1 MVKRAKRAGAA
12 TRTKGQSQIV
22 AVLERYFGLTQQGTN
37 IRTEFIAGVTTFLTM
52 VYIVFVN
59 PIILG
64 KAGMDPGAVFVATCI
79 AAAVSTF
86 VMAFYANYPIA
97 LAPGMGINAFFA
109 FTVVLTYK
117 YTWQQ
122 GLAAVFCSGV
132 LFFLISVFRI
142 RQYVIDAIPQNLKLA
157 VSAGVGLF
165 LAIIALEESKV
176 IVAHPA
182 TLVTLGDLTKP
193 MPILMLFGF
202 VLIAALNYRRM
213 IGATLI
219 GILAVTIIGL
229 PFGLAQFKGVI
240 AAPPS
245 LGPTLLQLDFSRMF
259 EVTFL
264 IVVFSILFVDVF
276 DNAGTL
282 IGVTHRTGLMKNGKL
297 ARMKEALI
305 SDSFAAM
312 FGALIGTSTTTSYI
326 ESAAGVAA
334 GGRTGL
340 TAAFVGVFF
349 LLALLFAPLAGMIP
363 AYASAAALL
372 YVACVMARGLAE
384 IDWEDITDYAP
395 AVVTAI
401 TMPLTYSIATGIGLG
416 FITYAL
422 AKLISGK
429 VKEASPAVLVL
440 AVLFAVKF
448 AVAG

>member
-1 MVKRAKRAGAA
+1 MVKRAKHASAKAGGKSQFAA
-12 TRTKGQSQIV
+12 
-22 AVLERYFGLTQQGTN
+22 ALDRYFGLTAHGTDV
-37 IRTEFIAGVTTFLTM
+37 RTAFIAGLTTFLTM

-59 PIILG
+59 PIILS

-97 LAPGMGINAFFA
+97 LAPGMGLNAFFA

-132 LFFLISVFRI
+132 IFFLISVFRI
-142 RQYVIDAIPQNLKLA
+142 RQYVIEAIPQNLKLA

-165 LAIIALEESKV
+165 LAIIALEEAKV

-182 TLVTLGDLTKP
+182 TLVTLGDLKNP
-193 MPILMLFGF
+193 VASLMLLGF

-213 IGATLI
+213 IGGTLI
-219 GILAVTIIGL
+219 GILVVTAIGL
-229 PFGLAQFKGVI
+229 PFGLAQFKGVVSM
-240 AAPPS
+240 PPS
-245 LGPTLLQLDFSRMF
+245 LAPTLLQLDFSRTF
-259 EVTFL
+259 ELSFL
-264 IVVFSILFVDVF
+264 IVVFSILLVDVF

-326 ESAAGVAA
+326 ESAAGVQA

-349 LLALLFAPLAGMIP
+349 LLALFFAPLAGTIP

-372 YVACVMARGLAE
+372 YVACVMTRGLAE
-384 IDWEDITDYAP
+384 VDWDDITEYAP

-422 AKLISGK
+422 AKLIAGK
-429 VKEASPAVLVL
+429 VKEASPAILGL

-448 AVAG
+448 AISG

>member
-1 MVKRAKRAGAA
+1 MVKRAKRAS
-12 TRTKGQSQIV
+12 REDNSQIV
-22 AVLERYFGLTQQGTN
+22 NGLERYFGLSQQGTD

-64 KAGMDPGAVFVATCI
+64 KAGMDQGAVFVATCV
-79 AAAVSTF
+79 AAAVSTL
-86 VMAFYANYPIA
+86 VMALYANYPIA

-122 GLAAVFCSGV
+122 ALAAVFCSGV
-132 LFFLISVFRI
+132 LFFLISVFRL

-165 LAIIALEESKV
+165 LGIIALEESKV
-176 IVAHPA
+176 VVSHPA
-182 TLVTLGDLTKP
+182 TLVTLGDLTNP
-193 MPILMLFGF
+193 QAILMLLGF
-202 VLIAALNYRRM
+202 VLIAGLNYRR
-213 IGATLI
+213 ILGGTLI
-219 GILAVTIIGL
+219 GILAVTAIGL
-229 PFGLAQFKGVI
+229 PFGLAQYSGIISV
-240 AAPPS
+240 PPS
-245 LGPTLLQLDFSRMF
+245 IAPTLLQLDFSRIT
-259 EVTFL
+259 ELSFL

-282 IGVTHRTGLMKNGKL
+282 LGVTHRTGLMRDGKL

-305 SDSFAAM
+305 SDSFAAI
-312 FGALIGTSTTTSYI
+312 FGSLIGTSTTTSYI

-340 TAAFVGVFF
+340 TAVVVALCF
-349 LLALLFAPLAGMIP
+349 LLALFFSPLAGMIP

-372 YVACVMARGLAE
+372 YVACIMARGLAE
-384 IDWEDITDYAP
+384 IEWDDITESAP
-395 AVVTAI
+395 AVIAAV

-416 FITYAL
+416 FITYVL
-422 AKLISGK
+422 AKLFAGRVSQL
-429 VKEASPAVLVL
+429 SPAVIVL
-440 AVLFAVKF
+440 AALFAVKF
-448 AVAG
+448 AVSG

>member
-1 MVKRAKRAGAA
+1 MVKQAKRASRGDE
-12 TRTKGQSQIV
+12 SQIV
-22 AVLERYFGLTQQGTN
+22 RGLDRYFGLSGQGTDV
-37 IRTEFIAGVTTFLTM
+37 RTEFIAGVTTFLTM

-64 KAGMDPGAVFVATCI
+64 KTGMDQGAVFVATCV
-79 AAAVSTF
+79 AAAVSTL
-86 VMAFYANYPIA
+86 VMALYANYPIA

-122 GLAAVFCSGV
+122 ALAAVFCSGV

-165 LAIIALEESKV
+165 LGIIALEEAKV
-176 IVAHPA
+176 VVDHPA
-182 TLVTLGDLTKP
+182 TLVTLGDLTNP
-193 MPILMLFGF
+193 QPILMLLGF
-202 VLIAALNYRRM
+202 VLIAGLNHRRIM
-213 IGATLI
+213 GGTLI
-219 GILAVTIIGL
+219 GILVVTAIGL
-229 PFGLAQFKGVI
+229 PFGLAQFTGVI
-240 AAPPS
+240 SVPPS
-245 LGPTLLQLDFSRMF
+245 IAPTFLQLDFSRIT
-259 EVTFL
+259 ELTF
-264 IVVFSILFVDVF
+264 ITVVFSILFVDVF

-282 IGVTHRTGLMKNGKL
+282 IGVTHRTGLMQNGKL

-326 ESAAGVAA
+326 ESAAGVSA

-340 TAAFVGVFF
+340 TAAFVGLFF
-349 LLALLFAPLAGMIP
+349 LLALFFAPLAGMIP

-384 IDWEDITDYAP
+384 IDWEDVTEYAP

-416 FITYAL
+416 FITYTL
-422 AKLISGK
+422 AKLIGGK
-429 VKEASPAVLVL
+429 IRDAAPAIVVL
-440 AVLFAVKF
+440 AILFAVKF
-448 AVAG
+448 AVVG

>member
-1 MVKRAKRAGAA
+1 MVKQAKRASRG
-12 TRTKGQSQIV
+12 GESHIV
-22 AVLERYFGLTQQGTN
+22 RGLDRYFGLSGQGTDV
-37 IRTEFIAGVTTFLTM
+37 RTEFIAGVTTFLTM

-64 KAGMDPGAVFVATCI
+64 KTGMDQGAVFVATCV
-79 AAAVSTF
+79 AAAVSTL
-86 VMAFYANYPIA
+86 VMALYANYPIA

-122 GLAAVFCSGV
+122 ALAAVFCSGV

-165 LAIIALEESKV
+165 LGIIALEEAKV
-176 IVAHPA
+176 VVDHPA
-182 TLVTLGDLTKP
+182 TLVTLGDLTNP
-193 MPILMLFGF
+193 QPILMLLGF
-202 VLIAALNYRRM
+202 VLIAGLNHRRIM
-213 IGATLI
+213 GGTLI
-219 GILAVTIIGL
+219 GILVVTAIGL
-229 PFGLAQFKGVI
+229 PFGLAKFTGVI
-240 AAPPS
+240 SVPPS
-245 LGPTLLQLDFSRMF
+245 IAPTFLQLDFSRIT
-259 EVTFL
+259 ELTF
-264 IVVFSILFVDVF
+264 ITVVFSILFVDVF

-282 IGVTHRTGLMKNGKL
+282 IGVTHRTGLMQNGKL

-326 ESAAGVAA
+326 ESAAGVSA

-340 TAAFVGVFF
+340 TAAFVGLFF
-349 LLALLFAPLAGMIP
+349 LLALFFAPLAGMIP

-384 IDWEDITDYAP
+384 IDWEDVTEYAP

-416 FITYAL
+416 FITYTL
-422 AKLISGK
+422 AKLIGGK
-429 VKEASPAVLVL
+429 IRDAAPAIVVL
-440 AVLFAVKF
+440 AILFAVKF
-448 AVAG
+448 AVVG